1 MNDEGVSQPG
11 IKVTKRPKRS
21 PSAKS
26 KKAEQIVSRDWTVA
40 EIVAQYPQTT
50 EVLSEYGLHCFG
62 CAASG
67 LESIG
72 EGCLGHG
79 FSEEDI
85 DLLIVDIND
94 AIENMPKRP
103 QTITI
108 TKEAALGIKD
118 IAAKEKTEGQGLSV
132 QANKD
137 GSFYMEFRE
146 KIEEGEKE
154 FKNEEVPEVKIWAS
168 VLTLQRIGGAV
179 ITLKD
184 GKFKLEVG
192 DECCGGKGEC
202 GCHDQQNTKMR

>member
-1 MNDEGVSQPG
+1 MSGEGVSEPG
-11 IKVTKRPKRS
+11 IKVTKRPKRVS
-21 PSAKS
+21 SKSA

-67 LESIG
+67 FESIA

-79 FSEEDI
+79 FSQEDI

-103 QTITI
+103 QTITL
-108 TKEAALGIKD
+108 TKEAALGIKE
-118 IAAKEKTEGQGLSV
+118 IAAKEKATGQGLSV

-168 VLTLQRIGGAV
+168 VLTLQRIGGAM

-192 DECCGGKGEC
+192 DGCCDGKAGCEC
-202 GCHDQQNTKMR
+202 GHPI

>member
-1 MNDEGVSQPG
+1 MHRMDEGVSQPG

-21 PSAKS
+21 GSSNAK
-26 KKAEQIVSRDWTVA
+26 KVEQIVSRDWTVA

-62 CAASG
+62 CHVSG
-67 LESIG
+67 IESIE
-72 EGCLGHG
+72 EGCRGHG
-79 FSEEDI
+79 FPEEDI
-85 DLLIVDIND
+85 DLLITDIND

-118 IAAKEKTEGQGLSV
+118 IATKENAAGQGLSV

-137 GSFYMEFRE
+137 GSFYMEFHE

-154 FKNEEVPEVKIWAS
+154 FHNEEVPEVKIWAS
-168 VLTLQRIGGAV
+168 VLTLQRIGGAA
-179 ITLKD
+179 ITMKE

-192 DECCGGKGEC
+192 DGCCDGKGEC
-202 GCHDQQNTKMR
+202 GCH